1 MSSDIPDRLLG
12 LSIGESDDRRP
23 GDDGDDEQEE
33 YERFVFVE
41 LGDHRLAL
49 AVDDV
54 KSITD
59 PPTDVT
65 RVPRSP
71 RAIEGVTDLRGVIT
85 AVIDLRLHFSTTG
98 NTPDDQRLVVFE
110 TGADQQPA
118 AVRVDDVL
126 GVESVPERNV
136 LEEHE
141 LESGSLED
149 VPFSVDAVDRSV
161 LEHPLLVAAVV
172 KEPGIEI
179 GIDDLLP
186 GGTGSAEPKQDAS
199 NDPFGG
205 RLGLGRDASGDEF
218 GELFDDTEPEERRTE
233 PSQFEEVSEV
243 ETTGLL
249 DVERLLV
256 ASRRL

>member
-12 LSIGESDDRRP
+12 LSIGESDDRHP

-65 RVPRSP
+65 RVPRSS

-85 AVIDLRLHFSTTG
+85 AVIDLRLHFPTTER
-98 NTPDDQRLVVFE
+98 TPDDQRLVVFE
-110 TGADQQPA
+110 TRADQQPA

-136 LEEHE
+136 LEERE
-141 LESGSLED
+141 LESGSLEE
-149 VPFSVDAVDRSV
+149 VPFSVEDIDRSV

-172 KEPGIEI
+172 KESGTEI

-186 GGTGSAEPKQDAS
+186 GRAGNAEPKQDTS
-199 NDPFGG
+199 TDPFGS
-205 RLGLGRDASGDEF
+205 RLGLGGDASGDEV
-218 GELFDDTEPEERRTE
+218 GELFDDTEPAEQRTE
-233 PSQFEEVSEV
+233 TSQPEEVGEV

-256 ASRRL
+256 ASRQR